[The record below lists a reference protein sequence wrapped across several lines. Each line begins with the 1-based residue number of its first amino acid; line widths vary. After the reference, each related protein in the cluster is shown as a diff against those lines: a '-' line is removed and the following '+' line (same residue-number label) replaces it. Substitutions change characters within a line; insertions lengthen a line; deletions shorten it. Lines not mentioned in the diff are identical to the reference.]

1 MSKTYSEYMDEIS
14 EDKLYSKLLTYGFFS
29 EKLPPI
35 FDSSSFAR
43 YCIKRKDSYSSKE
56 YYDYIRY
63 DTIRNINTPR
73 QIGIPVPFA
82 YDNLCRVIR
91 DNWEKKDNIFINVQ
105 INKNTS

>member
-14 EDKLYSKLLTYGFFS
+14 EDELYSKLLTFGFFS

-35 FDSSSFAR
+35 FDSSSFAG

-63 DTIRNINTPR
+63 DTMRKLITYKE
-73 QIGIPVPFA
+73 QF
-82 YDNLCRVIR
+82 
-91 DNWEKKDNIFINVQ
+91 
-105 INKNTS
+105 